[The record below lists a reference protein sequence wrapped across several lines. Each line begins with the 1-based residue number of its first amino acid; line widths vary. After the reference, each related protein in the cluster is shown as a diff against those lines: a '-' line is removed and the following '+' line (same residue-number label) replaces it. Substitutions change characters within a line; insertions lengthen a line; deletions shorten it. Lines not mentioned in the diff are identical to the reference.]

1 MKKNTYPGLFIAF
14 EGLDGSGSSIHAS
27 LLAGLLSKEGYRLLH
42 TKEPTNNL
50 IGGLIRAQLTGAW
63 KSSQDCLQLL
73 FAADRAHH
81 LDKEII
87 PALSNGKIV
96 VIDRYAFSNV
106 AYGSVDLDAST
117 KWLKQINEYFIE
129 PDITFVIKVSPKIC
143 ALRLKK
149 SRYKMELFSQEDK
162 LSKVWKVYEE
172 LIAQNKNVF
181 VINGE
186 QDEMNIIGEILDVT
200 QKYLNEQNSLKNY

>member
-14 EGLDGSGSSIHAS
+14 EGLDGSGSSIQAS
-27 LLAGLLSKEGYRLLH
+27 LLAGLLQKEGYRVLH

-73 FAADRAHH
+73 FAADRANH
-81 LDKEII
+81 LEKEIV
-87 PALSNGKIV
+87 PALTNGKVV
-96 VIDRYAFSNV
+96 VIDRYAFSNI
-106 AYGSVDLDAST
+106 AYGSVDLEAST

-129 PDITFVIKVSPKIC
+129 PDVTFVIKTSPSIC

-149 SRYKMELFSQEDK
+149 SRYKMELFSQEEK
-162 LSKVWKVYEE
+162 LKKVWKIYEE
-172 LIAQNKNVF
+172 LIEQNKNVY

-186 QDEMNIIGEILDVT
+186 QDELNIIGEIIDIT
-200 QKYLNEQNSLKNY
+200 KKHLNKSK